1 MLSYVWKLLRARWRI
16 TWNNIWRASR
26 RRKIGLFF
34 AAFGLAALAAF
45 LVFASW
51 GILSLMR
58 RPEVA
63 QFVTPDLIRAVP
75 VLFTSA
81 TFLAGLLTNFGVLLQ
96 TLYLSG
102 DMEFL
107 LVAPVPTRAVFVA
120 KLIQAV
126 LPNFLFMSLFNL
138 PALTGLGIAEGY
150 NVTYFVM
157 LPVTLV
163 LLMLA
168 GGGISAMGVMVVVRV
183 VPARR
188 VAEVLGL
195 VGGVVSL
202 LCSQSSQF
210 MHLSGVTRSASSTQ
224 VLALASTA
232 TQFNTPYSPLA
243 WPGRALVALGE
254 GQWLLALL
262 LVGVT
267 IVLTLGIFVVSLV
280 ASEGLYITGWARTRS
295 SSVQRRVVRAERR
308 RAAHDSA
315 RQASERRLLPA
326 AFTAIVAKDWK
337 LLTRDLRNYSQLIT
351 PIVFGVIYTFSLAR
365 GTEQIPALP
374 IGRQVVTYGG
384 LFTALFVA
392 WIFAARLALGGIGL
406 EGKRYWLLKVA
417 PLRPEVLLAA
427 KFTVAY
433 LPAFALGSI
442 FLVAATL
449 LGRAGVEALPYN
461 WVALAGTVAA
471 LCAVYLAFGTVGANL
486 TWEDPRQVTRGTMG
500 CIGWIAGTATAG
512 IIAVVFSGFPLL
524 TLLGVPTVLAQGLGL
539 TAGLALCAVALAA
552 AFLGVRRRVALIGE
566 A

>member
-26 RRKIGLFF
+26 RRKIGMFF
-34 AAFGLAALAAF
+34 AAFGLAVLAGF

-51 GILSLMR
+51 GILSVMR

-75 VLFTSA
+75 VLFTSV
-81 TFLAGLLTNFGVLLQ
+81 TFLAGLLTNFGALLQ

-107 LVAPVPTRAVFVA
+107 LAAPIPTRAVFVA
-120 KLIQAV
+120 KLVQAV
-126 LPNFLFMSLFNL
+126 LPNFLFVSLFNL
-138 PALTGLGIAEGY
+138 PALIGLGIAQGY

-168 GGGISAMGVMVVVRV
+168 GAGIAAMGVMVVVRV

-195 VGGVVSL
+195 VGGVTSI
-202 LCSQSSQF
+202 LCSQSGQF
-210 MHLSGVTRSASSTQ
+210 VRVSGAARGASSAQ
-224 VLALASTA
+224 VSALVGRAA
-232 TQFNTPYSPLA
+232 QFNTPYSPLA

-254 GQWLLALL
+254 GQWLLAVL

-267 IVLTLGIFVVSLV
+267 AALTLGVFAVSLV
-280 ASEGLYITGWARTRS
+280 ASERLYITGWARTRS
-295 SSVQRRVVRAERR
+295 SSTPRKVARAGHR
-308 RAAHDSA
+308 RAAGG
-315 RQASERRLLPA
+315 RRLFPA
-326 AFTAIVAKDWK
+326 AFTAIIAKDWK

-351 PIVFGVIYTFSLAR
+351 PIIFGVIYTFSFAR
-365 GTEQIPALP
+365 GTQQMPATP
-374 IGRQVVTYGG
+374 FWRQVTTYSG
-384 LFTALFVA
+384 LGTSLFVA

-406 EGKRYWLLKVA
+406 EGKQYWLLKVA
-417 PLRPEVLLAA
+417 PLRPEILLAA
-427 KFTVAY
+427 KFAVAY
-433 LPAFALGSI
+433 LPSLALGSV
-442 FLVAATL
+442 FLVAATF
-449 LGRAGVEALPYN
+449 LGRSGVEALPYN
-461 WVALAGTVAA
+461 WVALAGTIAA

-500 CIGWIAGTATAG
+500 CIGWVAGTATMG
-512 IIAVVFSGFPLL
+512 IIAAVFSGFPLL
-524 TLLGVPTVLAQGLGL
+524 ALLGVPGVLAQGLGL
-539 TAGLALCAVALAA
+539 IVGLTVCVGVLVA
-552 AFLGVRRRVALIGE
+552 AFLWARGRVALVGE